1 MKHEVIG
8 KKEDKISVVLADDHA
23 LVRTGIRLMLEQI
36 GNYEIVAEASGGLEA
51 LRAIEEHRPEL
62 LILDL
67 QMPNLGGMEVL
78 GRLSSD
84 SLAPKVLVVSAVEPG
99 RYVSDVI
106 SKGASGFL
114 PKEVSKE
121 EFEMALQFI
130 TNDKK
135 YVSPSVSEYLEYK
148 TPEGVLEVLSD
159 REKEVFKL
167 LAEGKKNKEIAKLL
181 YISSRTIDTHRL
193 NILKKLGLKTNAEL
207 ANLAQ
212 KHDLI

>member
-1 MKHEVIG
+1 MKHEVLG

-51 LRAIEEHRPEL
+51 LKAIEEHRPEL

-121 EFEMALQFI
+121 EFEIALQFI

-148 TPEGVLEVLSD
+148 SPEGVLEVLSD

-212 KHDLI
+212 KHELI